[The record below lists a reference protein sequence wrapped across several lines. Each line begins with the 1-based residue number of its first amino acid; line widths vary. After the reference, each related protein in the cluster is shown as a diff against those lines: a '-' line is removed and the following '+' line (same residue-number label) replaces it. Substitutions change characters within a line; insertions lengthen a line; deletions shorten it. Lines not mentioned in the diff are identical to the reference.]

1 MQQIHIDSIKASPAY
16 RRLVAARRR
25 FSFTL
30 TALMI
35 VTYYGFILF
44 VALAPHRLARPLYEG
59 ATITVGVVAGVGII
73 AIAIALTGWYV
84 LRANR
89 TLDPSMRALLASA
102 AQEANR

>member
-1 MQQIHIDSIKASPAY
+1 MQQIHIDSIKTSPAY
-16 RRLVAARRR
+16 RRLIAARRR

-44 VALAPHRLARPLYEG
+44 VALAPHMLARPLYEG
-59 ATITVGVVAGVGII
+59 ATITIGVMAGVGII
-73 AIAIALTGWYV
+73 AIAIALTGCYV

-89 TLDPSMRALLASA
+89 TLDPSMSALLASA
-102 AQEANR
+102 AKEVNR

>member
-1 MQQIHIDSIKASPAY
+1 MQQVHIDRTTANPAY
-16 RRLVAARRR
+16 RRLVAQRRR

-44 VALAPHRLARPLYEG
+44 VALAPHLLARPLYAG
-59 ATITVGVVAGVGII
+59 ATTSVGIVAGVGII
-73 AIAIALTGWYV
+73 VIAVAMTGCYV

-89 TLDPSMRALLASA
+89 RFDPSMNALLADFR
-102 AQEANR
+102 QGD